1 MRLIDLLEGNPTEV
15 TVANDIAGTT
25 ITGLTSDSRRVEP
38 GFLFAALPGG
48 RADGGDF
55 IDDAVRRGAAA
66 ILGPP
71 GTPSPQSAAQSAG
84 HPVPLITDDN
94 PRRRLAQMAARFFGR
109 QPATV
114 AAVTGTNGKTSVVWF
129 LRQIWTRLG
138 RNAASLGTLGICAP
152 GLEIRGSLTTPDP
165 VELHETL
172 ARLATAGVECLAME
186 ASSHG
191 LVQHRLDGVRVAAA
205 AFTNLTRDHLDFHG
219 TTEAYLAAKTRLFSD
234 IVEPGGTAVLN
245 ADSPEID
252 AVEAAA
258 RKGGLSVLTYGV
270 RGADFVAGQIEPV
283 ADGQRLDV
291 TVAGV
296 DGRVILPLVG
306 DFQVSNALA
315 AVGLA
320 VATGADPAAALAA
333 LESLKPVPG
342 RLERVA
348 RRDNGAAV
356 YVDYAHTPDAL
367 AAVLKALRPQ
377 VGHRL
382 VVLFGC
388 GGDRDRGKRPEMGQI
403 AATLAE
409 DVIVTDDNPRG
420 EDPAVIRGQILAA
433 CPGATEIGDRAEAI
447 AGAVSAL
454 QAGDVLVVAG
464 KGHETGQIVGDQV
477 LPFDDATVVRAAVRE
492 TER

>member
-1 MRLIDLLEGNPTEV
+1 LRLIDLLEGNPTEV

-48 RADGGDF
+48 RADGRDF

-71 GTPSPQSAAQSAG
+71 GTPRPDPAAESTG

-138 RNAASLGTLGICAP
+138 RNAASLGTLGISAP

-172 ARLATAGVECLAME
+172 ARLATAGVDCLAME

-191 LVQHRLDGVRVAAA
+191 LAQHRLDGVRVAAA

-234 IVEPGGTAVLN
+234 IVEAGGTAVLN
-245 ADSPEID
+245 ADSPDID
-252 AVEAAA
+252 AVQAAA
-258 RKGGLSVLTYGV
+258 RKGGLRVLTYGA
-270 RGADFVAGQIEPV
+270 RGADFVVGQIEPV

-296 DGRVILPLVG
+296 GGRVILPLVG

-315 AVGLA
+315 ALGLA
-320 VATGADPAAALAA
+320 VATGADPAAAMAA
-333 LESLKPVPG
+333 LETLQPVPG
-342 RLERVA
+342 RLERVG
-348 RRDNGAAV
+348 RRNSGAAV

-377 VGHRL
+377 VGSRL
-382 VVLFGC
+382 VVVFGC
-388 GGDRDRGKRPEMGQI
+388 GGDRDRGKRPEMGRI
-403 AATLAE
+403 AAALA
-409 DVIVTDDNPRG
+409 DGVIVTDDNPRG
-420 EDPAVIRGQILAA
+420 EEASVIRRQILAA

-447 AGAVSAL
+447 ANAVSAL

-477 LPFDDATVVRAAVRE
+477 LPFDDAAVVRAAVKE
-492 TER
+492 IEQ